1 MTNLKED
8 KWEVDGNGTWSY
20 PVAGFGISDVE
31 TSGCTIK
38 VFFGGLDYD
47 AFCIED
53 HTASNFRTINLK

>member
-1 MTNLKED
+1 MDES
-8 KWEVDGNGTWSY
+8 GTWSY
-20 PVAGFGISDVE
+20 SVAGFGISDVE

-38 VFFGGLDYD
+38 VFSCGLDYD